1 MKVVILAGGLGTRL
15 AEHTDLIPK
24 PLVKIGAMP
33 IIWHIMKIYSQY
45 GYRDFVIALGY
56 KSHIIKNYFANYY
69 LMSSDFKV
77 NLSNGVIEASNKI
90 GMNCNVTLVETGL
103 ETMTGGRLKRLKDY
117 LYNERFFLTYGD
129 GLSNINIRKLLDQ
142 HIKSSKLITMSIVR
156 PPARFGVLEINEQNV
171 LTKFE
176 EKPQLSSGWING
188 GFFVVEPSFLDFCLS
203 DDEMLERE
211 PINRALNKSQI
222 SAYKHFG
229 FWKCMD
235 TLRDKKELEK
245 IFNKGSAPWLED

>member
-1 MKVVILAGGLGTRL
+1 MKVVILAGGVGSRISEET
-15 AEHTDLIPK
+15 HSIPK
-24 PLVKIGAMP
+24 PMIEIGGKP
-33 IIWHIMKIYSQY
+33 IIVHIMERYIKY
-45 GYRDFVIALGY
+45 GYSDFVIALGY

-77 NLSNGVIEASNKI
+77 NLSNGVIEAKNKI

-129 GLSNINIRKLLDQ
+129 GLSNINIRNLLDQ
-142 HIKSSKLITMSIVR
+142 HINSSKLITMSIVR

-235 TLRDKKELEK
+235 TLRDKQELEK